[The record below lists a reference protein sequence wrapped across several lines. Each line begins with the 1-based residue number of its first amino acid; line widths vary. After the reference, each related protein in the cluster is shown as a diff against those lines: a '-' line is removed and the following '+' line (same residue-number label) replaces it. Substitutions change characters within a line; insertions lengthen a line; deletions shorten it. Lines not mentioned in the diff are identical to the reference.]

1 MDFIAKVNHKY
12 PWLSVEECS
21 AIVDKAKMFYYG
33 LKYPCEPL
41 LSEADRPIK
50 GFMAQNW
57 VISACD
63 EIVERLGFNS
73 ATGYREN
80 GVNWTFDGAQLSER
94 LISLIKPTVGVIR

>member
-1 MDFIAKVNHKY
+1 MDFIARVKTKY
-12 PWLSVEECS
+12 PWLTTVEAS

-41 LSEADRPIK
+41 LSEAEKPIK
-50 GFMAQNW
+50 GFMSQNW
-57 VISACD
+57 VMSACD

-80 GVNWTFDGAQLSER
+80 GVNWTFDGAQLSDR
-94 LISLIKPTVGVIR
+94 LVSLIKPTIGVIR